1 VILND
6 ETADRLWSG
15 ELCIG
20 FIVHMGKIRWLIDVK
35 DNFSLNA
42 EIDYRAYL
50 EKKIISESQYE
61 AACRAFRGGILNLT
75 SDNFLEYLGPR
86 IGHVYSKPDLMGFM
100 FRGTHDPVS
109 ILDKVESSLVTGGG
123 LADSESRRAQIM
135 ASRLPLFYINFDRKM
150 YMYLEKNRFHEKS
163 AGVEWFAQ
171 YGDFLALIPDSER
184 YWIFGGRD
192 YWKCR

>member
-1 VILND
+1 
-6 ETADRLWSG
+6 
-15 ELCIG
+15 
-20 FIVHMGKIRWLIDVK
+20 
-35 DNFSLNA
+35 
-42 EIDYRAYL
+42 
-50 EKKIISESQYE
+50 
-61 AACRAFRGGILNLT
+61 
-75 SDNFLEYLGPR
+75 
-86 IGHVYSKPDLMGFM
+86 MGFM

-150 YMYLEKNRFHEKS
+150 YMHLEKNRFHEKS